1 MALGA
6 AQRLC
11 DAAAL
16 AASSAVFTIP
26 KCGHHLMDDAP
37 LQLRNAVLGF
47 LLQCD
52 AALLV
57 RNKESRRPEL
67 LGIRPLP
74 QYATLEQAMQALKPR
89 PVPTAAVRTSRLVD
103 AASPPAPL
111 AEAEGRMSHGSATR

>member
-1 MALGA
+1 MV
-6 AQRLC
+6 QRLC

-47 LLQCD
+47 LLQND

-57 RNKESRRPEL
+57 RNRESRRPEL

-74 QYATLEQAMQALKPR
+74 QYATLEEAMQALKPR
-89 PVPTAAVRTSRLVD
+89 PVPTAAVRARPRL
-103 AASPPAPL
+103 ASVCTPGGA
-111 AEAEGRMSHGSATR
+111 